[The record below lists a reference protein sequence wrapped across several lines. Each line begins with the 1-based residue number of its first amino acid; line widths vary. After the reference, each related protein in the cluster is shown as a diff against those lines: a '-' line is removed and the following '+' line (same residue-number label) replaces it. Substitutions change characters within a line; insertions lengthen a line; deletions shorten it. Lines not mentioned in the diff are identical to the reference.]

1 MRHSVSISFLFRT
14 FAAAICSE
22 TMKEYITI
30 KNFGPLINIVNLE
43 LKQFT
48 ILIGESASGKSTLMK
63 LVAMMRYL
71 YKMANIRSYLYRS
84 KITKSPFRI
93 RLDKMIQRQGMIK
106 MFTKES
112 LIVYRVQMDD
122 GVSYEVR
129 IENGSL
135 KKTEVIEPR
144 HLMLCKDSYISEN
157 RNIIP
162 TWVQTSWK
170 NKGATIGFYFHE
182 TNDDFG
188 RASEGD
194 KELSMGFVGMK
205 MIITH
210 PKGKPTRYQ
219 IVPIDNHHAP
229 IELTE
234 ASSGIQTSAPLALIV
249 DYFAKDF
256 SFKEAFKR
264 SVMSY
269 LFEAEN
275 PDKFN
280 SVTEPTALTKVVDIH
295 IEEPELSLFP
305 DAQCKL
311 VEDVFYTAIHAE
323 SDRTLNMMLA
333 THSPYILNYLNIVL
347 NQTKEGRTKLTN
359 ENLAV
364 YGIHNGS
371 TMNLLMKND
380 KGQDV
385 VDTFDLTEK
394 MSAIYNEY
402 TELTK

>member
-1 MRHSVSISFLFRT
+1 
-14 FAAAICSE
+14 
-22 TMKEYITI
+22 MKEYITI
-30 KNFGPLINIVNLE
+30 KEFGPLKNIENLE
-43 LKQFT
+43 IKQFT
-48 ILIGESASGKSTLMK
+48 VLIGESASGKSTLLK
-63 LVAMMRYL
+63 IVAMMRYL
-71 YKMANIRSYLYRS
+71 YKMTNIRSYLYRS

-93 RLDKMIQRQGMIK
+93 RLDTMMKRQGMTK
-106 MFTKES
+106 MFTKDS

-129 IENGSL
+129 IENGNL
-135 KKTEVIEPR
+135 KKTEVIEQQ
-144 HLMLCKDSYISEN
+144 HLMLCKNSYVSEN

-162 TWVQTSWK
+162 TWAQTSWK
-170 NKGATIGFYFHE
+170 NKGATLGFYFHE

-188 RASEGD
+188 CASEGE
-194 KELSMGFVGMK
+194 KELVMDFVGMK

-219 IVPIDNHHAP
+219 IVPTDNHHAP

-234 ASSGIQTSAPLALIV
+234 ASSGIQTSAPLSLIV

-256 SFKEAFKR
+256 SFKEAFNR

-269 LFEAEN
+269 LYEMEN
-275 PDKFN
+275 LSKFKAV
-280 SVTEPTALTKVVDIH
+280 SEPTSLPKIVDVH

-311 VEDVFYTAIHAE
+311 IEKMFYTALHAN

-347 NQTKEGRTKLTN
+347 NQTDEQRARLNNNNT
-359 ENLAV
+359 AV
-364 YGIHNGS
+364 YRIYEGE
-371 TMNLLMKND
+371 TQDLLM
-380 KGQDV
+380 QDEHGHWI
-385 VDTFDLTEK
+385 VDTYDLSEMMNT
-394 MSAIYNEY
+394 IYNEFVN
-402 TELTK
+402 LGV

>member
-1 MRHSVSISFLFRT
+1 
-14 FAAAICSE
+14 
-22 TMKEYITI
+22 MKEYITI
-30 KNFGPLINIVNLE
+30 KEFGPLKNIENLE
-43 LKQFT
+43 IKQFT
-48 ILIGESASGKSTLMK
+48 VLIGESASGKSTLMK
-63 LVAMMRYL
+63 VVAMMRYI

-84 KITKSPFRI
+84 NITKSPFQL
-93 RLDKMIQRQGMIK
+93 RLDSMLKRQGMTK
-106 MFTKES
+106 MFTKDS

-122 GVSYEVR
+122 DTNYEVR
-129 IENGSL
+129 IENGNL
-135 KKTEVIEPR
+135 KKTEVIEQQ
-144 HLMLCKDSYISEN
+144 HLMLCKNSYVSEN

-162 TWVQTSWK
+162 TWAQTSWK
-170 NKGATIGFYFHE
+170 NKGATLGFYFHE
-182 TNDDFG
+182 TNEDFG
-188 RASEGD
+188 CASEGE
-194 KELSMGFVGMK
+194 KELIMDFVGMK

-219 IVPIDNHHAP
+219 IVPTDGHHTP

-256 SFKEAFKR
+256 SFKEAFNR

-269 LFEAEN
+269 LYEMEN
-275 PDKFN
+275 LSKFKAV
-280 SVTEPTALTKVVDIH
+280 SEPTALTKVVDIH

-311 VEDVFYTAIHAE
+311 IENIFYTALHAK

-347 NQTKEGRTKLTN
+347 NQTKEGKVKLTN

-364 YGIHNGS
+364 YGIHDGS
-371 TMNLLMKND
+371 TMNLLMKDD
-380 KGQDV
+380 KGRDI
-385 VDTFDLTEK
+385 VDTLDLTEM
-394 MSAIYNEY
+394 MSVIFNEY
-402 TELTK
+402 TELTND

>member
-1 MRHSVSISFLFRT
+1 
-14 FAAAICSE
+14 
-22 TMKEYITI
+22 MKEYITI
-30 KNFGPLINIVNLE
+30 KDFGPLKNIENLE
-43 LKQFT
+43 IKPFT
-48 ILIGESASGKSTLMK
+48 VLIGESASGKSTLMK
-63 LVAMMRYL
+63 VVAMMRYL

-84 KITKSPFRI
+84 NITKSPFRI
-93 RLDKMIQRQGMIK
+93 HLDTMMKRQGMTK
-106 MFTKES
+106 MFTKDS

-135 KKTEVIEPR
+135 KKTVVIESH
-144 HLMLCKDSYISEN
+144 HLMLCKNSYISEN

-162 TWVQTSWK
+162 TWTQTSWK
-170 NKGATIGFYFHE
+170 NKGATLGFYFHE
-182 TNDDFG
+182 TNEDFG
-188 RASEGD
+188 CASEGE
-194 KELSMGFVGMK
+194 KELLMDFVGMK

-219 IVPIDNHHAP
+219 IVPTDGHHAP

-234 ASSGIQTSAPLALIV
+234 ASSGIQTSAPLVLIA
-249 DYFAKDF
+249 DYFAKEF
-256 SFKEAFKR
+256 SFKDAFKR

-275 PDKFN
+275 LDKFQAV
-280 SVTEPTALTKVVDIH
+280 SEPTALTKVVDIH

-311 VEDVFYTAIHAE
+311 IENLFYTALHAD

-347 NQTKEGRTKLTN
+347 NQTKEGKAKLTN
-359 ENLAV
+359 ENLAI
-364 YGIHNGS
+364 YGIHDGR
-371 TMNLLMKND
+371 TMNLLMKDD
-380 KGQDV
+380 KGRDI
-385 VDTFDLTEK
+385 VDTLDLTEM
-394 MSAIYNEY
+394 MSAIFNEY
-402 TELTK
+402 TELTND

>member
-1 MRHSVSISFLFRT
+1 
-14 FAAAICSE
+14 
-22 TMKEYITI
+22 MKEYITI
-30 KNFGPLINIVNLE
+30 KEFGPLKNIENLE
-43 LKQFT
+43 IKQFT
-48 ILIGESASGKSTLMK
+48 VLIGESASGKSTLMK
-63 LVAMMRYL
+63 VVAMMRYL

-93 RLDKMIQRQGMIK
+93 RLDTMMKRQGMTK
-106 MFTKES
+106 MFTKDS
-112 LIVYRVQMDD
+112 LIVYRAQMDD

-129 IENGSL
+129 IENGNL
-135 KKTEVIEPR
+135 KKTEVIEQR
-144 HLMLCKDSYISEN
+144 HLMLCKNSYVSEN

-162 TWVQTSWK
+162 TWAQTSWK
-170 NKGATIGFYFHE
+170 NKGATLGFYFHE
-182 TNDDFG
+182 TNEDFG
-188 RASEGD
+188 CASEGE
-194 KELSMGFVGMK
+194 KELIMDFVGMK

-219 IVPIDNHHAP
+219 IVPTDGHHAP

-256 SFKEAFKR
+256 SFKDAFNR

-269 LFEAEN
+269 LYEMEN
-275 PDKFN
+275 LSKFKAV
-280 SVTEPTALTKVVDIH
+280 SEPTSLSKIVDVH

-311 VEDVFYTAIHAE
+311 IENIFYTALHAD

-347 NQTKEGRTKLTN
+347 NQTDEQRARLNNNNT
-359 ENLAV
+359 AV
-364 YGIHNGS
+364 YRIYEGE
-371 TMNLLMKND
+371 TQDLLM
-380 KGQDV
+380 QDDHGHWI
-385 VDTFDLTEK
+385 VDTYDLSE
-394 MSAIYNEY
+394 MMNSIYNEFVR
-402 TELTK
+402 LGV